1 MNILLINHYAGG
13 PPFGMEH
20 RPYHLAREWVRLGHH
35 VTIAAASHSHVRATQ
50 PTLTA
55 GPKRPTEELLDGIH
69 YRWYPTPAYSG
80 NGLARL
86 RNVRAFLRAVQID
99 AATLRSAPKPD
110 VVIASS
116 TYPLDVRVARGI
128 ARACDAVLVYEVHDL
143 WPLSLIEVSKLPRWH
158 PFVLWC
164 GAAERAAY
172 RDADVVVSM
181 LPKVHAHMKARGL
194 DLMKLHLIPNGVVP
208 DDWAHAA
215 ATAPTLR
222 GDVVAAIQRARS
234 KGYTVVG
241 YTGSMGKPNALETLL
256 DAAEILRKERFA
268 FLLVGDGH
276 ERTQLEQRAKAS
288 ELSTVIFLDPVPKA
302 HIPALLASFDVAY
315 IGWRRAPIYR
325 FGIAPNKLM
334 DYMMA
339 GCAVL
344 HSVDAGNDP
353 VREAECG
360 LTVPPEDAKAVARG
374 LRQLALLPRRERVAM
389 GLRGQAFVKAHHSYP
404 MLAERFVQAV
414 LQAIARRKGQ
424 ASVGVRADMAAPAT
438 SPGQSVDTASRT
450 EPPLGPL

>member
-13 PPFGMEH
+13 PPWGMEH
-20 RPYHLAREWVRLGHH
+20 RPYHLAREWVRQGHH
-35 VTIAAASHSHVRATQ
+35 VTIAAASHSHVRSVQ

-55 GPKRPTEELLDGIH
+55 GERGATLEVLDGIH

-86 RNVRAFLRAVQID
+86 RNVRAFLKAVQAD
-99 AATLRSAPKPD
+99 AKTLAQAPKPD

-128 ARACDAVLVYEVHDL
+128 ARSCDAVLVYEVHDL
-143 WPLSLIEVSKLPRWH
+143 WPLSLIELSGLPRWH

-172 RDADVVVSM
+172 RDADLVVSM
-181 LPKVHAHMKARGL
+181 LPKVHAHMKSRGL
-194 DLMKLHLIPNGVVP
+194 DLMKLHLVPNGVVP
-208 DDWAHAA
+208 DDWAKAA
-215 ATAPTLR
+215 ASPPPALR
-222 GDVVAAIQRARS
+222 GDVLAAIQRARS
-234 KGYTVVG
+234 KGYTLVG
-241 YTGSMGKPNALETLL
+241 YTGSMGKPNALDTLL
-256 DAAEILRKERFA
+256 DAADVLRSERFA
-268 FLLVGDGH
+268 FVLVGDGH
-276 ERTQLEQRAKAS
+276 DRALLEQRAKAAD
-288 ELSTVIFLDPVPKA
+288 LSTVIFLDPVPKA
-302 HIPALLASFDVAY
+302 HIPALLAHFDIAY
-315 IGWRRAPIYR
+315 IGWRRTPIYR

-374 LRQLALLPRRERVAM
+374 LRQLALMPRRERVAM
-389 GLRGQAFVKAHHSYP
+389 GLRGPSFVKAHHSYP
-404 MLAERFVQAV
+404 ELAERFVQAV
-414 LQAIARRKGQ
+414 AQTLAQRK
-424 ASVGVRADMAAPAT
+424 ANAKPDVLSTSKSLAA
-438 SPGQSVDTASRT
+438 QQRDD
-450 EPPLGPL
+450 PPLEQR